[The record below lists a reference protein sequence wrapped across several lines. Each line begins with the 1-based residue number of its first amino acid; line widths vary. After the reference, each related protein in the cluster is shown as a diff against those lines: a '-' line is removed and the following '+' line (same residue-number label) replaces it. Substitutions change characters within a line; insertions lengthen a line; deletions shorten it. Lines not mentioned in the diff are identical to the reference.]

1 MVGVAL
7 GTESFLDTIHRIADA
22 YAENPDEAE
31 LRLQFESNDW
41 HKGAQMYEQ
50 KPYKRTYTP
59 SEATQQKLFEV
70 ETNPNKEEE
79 E

>member
-31 LRLQFESNDW
+31 LRLQFEQNDW

-70 ETNPNKEEE
+70 ETNPNKEE
-79 E
+79 

>member
-1 MVGVAL
+1 ML
-7 GTESFLDTIHRIADA
+7 NRRILRIKAFKELYA

-31 LRLQFESNDW
+31 LRLQFEQNDW

-79 E
+79 V